1 MQRKGRTRLLLG
13 MLALSAVGMFDG
25 ALGVA
30 WPSMRETFDQ
40 PLAALGVVVF
50 AYTSGYFITSSI
62 GGWLLEHVGTGLA
75 MIGIALSAIAGASLF
90 SISPVWLVVLVGA
103 FLVGVSG
110 GAADLTLN
118 HELAQHHGV
127 RALGF
132 LHATW
137 GLGAAVGPV
146 VVTAFVTGDRSWRLA
161 FVPIIVLQVGLL
173 VAYLVVRD
181 DWAPVPRRRDAPAD
195 VEPLDR
201 AALGIALAMFFV
213 YVGVELGAGQWGY
226 TLLTDGRD
234 MSEGTAGAWMSSY
247 WLALTG
253 GRLLL
258 GLGGHRRDADE
269 LLTMSV
275 IGAVV
280 SAAVLWLDPFG
291 AGVVA
296 LVPLGLSLAAVFP
309 VLVAVTPERLGEHRA
324 ARAIGM
330 QIAAS
335 SVGGV
340 VLSAAYGLGA
350 QTWGPDALAPMF
362 VVSSSGLAV
371 LHAAALQRPR
381 ARR

>member
-1 MQRKGRTRLLLG
+1 

-75 MIGIALSAIAGASLF
+75 MIGIAVSAIAGASLF

-161 FVPIIVLQVGLL
+161 FVPIIVLQVALL
-173 VAYLVVRD
+173 VAYLVVRQ

-234 MSEGTAGAWMSSY
+234 MSEGAAGAWMSSY

-258 GLGGHRRDADE
+258 GVGGHRHEADE
-269 LLTMSV
+269 VLTVSV
-275 IGAVV
+275 IGAVA
-280 SAAVLWLDPFG
+280 SAALLWIDPFG
-291 AGVVA
+291 IGVVA

-340 VLSAAYGLGA
+340 LLSAAYGLGA